1 MAFMHPEISAILAKF
16 DSTQLIVTVNRRL
29 ARYFSEQYALYKT
42 QQGHRVWQ
50 TPDIIP
56 YQAWLARCYQ
66 VALDQGL
73 LAPAF
78 LLNEYQELSLWEQI
92 IIESTPDKP
101 LLQTH
106 TTAIAVK
113 QAWQLLWDWQCSLE
127 HPSFKNSEDSFAV
140 QNWATQ
146 FERYLAQKNG
156 LDRSRLPERLYRV
169 FQQNPDL
176 RPTTMLWLGF
186 LELTPQQEKL
196 LKLFTT
202 QGCQYELIQPKNR
215 SVSPQQITFPD
226 QAIEIRTMARW
237 AKQLASSPENR
248 IGCIVPELSP
258 IRMDIIRIFS
268 EIFDPRLLLDPSSD
282 HTHLPFTI
290 STGLNLIQY
299 PLIHAALT
307 ALKLNQAHIPATLVS
322 HLLRSPFFGKSDEL
336 FIHIRLQGYLNQFGE
351 HTLSRA
357 QLLNW
362 LQSQTLKCQWLINLT
377 QVLNGLAN
385 QPLQQT
391 PSAWIQSFSQQ
402 LAMLGWPGER
412 GLNSGEYQ
420 LLQKWQEVLLQFA
433 SFDYFAPRLSATQ
446 ALQKLQN
453 IIAITLFQ
461 PESAETN
468 VQILDPLD
476 AIGQQFTHLWIMGVH
491 DRNWPRKPAPN
502 PFLPLSLQRE
512 QQLPHANSSRETEF
526 CIKLLNHYYNSSQTI
541 LVSYPQNDAEQT
553 LRPSKLI
560 EHLPKVNPIE
570 LLQVDDP
577 QLAKLVY
584 NHAALESIEL
594 LNAPPVSENEIIK
607 GGSGIFKSQATC
619 GFKAFAEYRLGA
631 KIIESLEFGLAPTE
645 RGTLLHRCLETI
657 WQELGTQQRLRELA
671 EEQCLALIKQA
682 ITNALNLL
690 QKERQGM
697 LSKRLLQLE
706 TQRLTKLLLAWLN
719 LEKQRAA
726 FEVIAVEQHTDITV
740 GKIPLSLKIDRIDKL
755 ANGEYAII
763 DYKTGKIKINWDPDD
778 LTEPQLPLYC
788 ISSSYPI
795 AAIALAQ
802 VRNDEMKF
810 HGLAHSDGLFP
821 QLKVYDNWQ
830 TLQANWQVLLEELA
844 AQFLAGN
851 AAIAPKDKKVCE
863 FCKLELICR
872 IKE

>member
-1 MAFMHPEISAILAKF
+1 MHPEISAILAKF

-29 ARYFSEQYALYKT
+29 ARYFAEQYAIYKA
-42 QQGHRVWQ
+42 QQGHSVWQ

-56 YQAWLARCYQ
+56 YQAWLIRCHQ
-66 VALDQGL
+66 VVLDKGL
-73 LAPAF
+73 LTPEY
-78 LLNEYQELSLWEQI
+78 LLNEYQELNLWEQI
-92 IIESTPDKP
+92 IVESTADKP
-101 LLQTH
+101 LLQPH

-113 QAWQLLWDWQCSLE
+113 QAWQLLWEWQCSLK
-127 HPSFKNSEDSFAV
+127 HPSFKNSEESLAF

-146 FERYLAQKNG
+146 FEQYLAQRNG
-156 LDRSRLPERLYRV
+156 LDCSRLPERLYRV
-169 FQQNPDL
+169 FQQNPSL
-176 RPTTMLWLGF
+176 IPANMLWLGF
-186 LELTPQQEKL
+186 LELTPQQQKL
-196 LKLFTT
+196 LKLFTV
-202 QGCQYELIQPKNR
+202 QGCQYELIQPEKP
-215 SVSPQQITFPD
+215 SVSPQQIIFPD
-226 QAIEIRTMARW
+226 QSVEIRTMARW
-237 AKQLASSPENR
+237 AKQLAGSPENR
-248 IGCIVPELSP
+248 IGCIVPELSA
-258 IRMDIIRIFS
+258 IRMDIMRIFS
-268 EIFDPRLLLDPSSD
+268 EIFDPSLLLDPSCG

-290 STGLNLIQY
+290 SAGLNLSQY

-307 ALKLNQAHIPATLVS
+307 ALKLSQPHIPAALVS
-322 HLLRSPFFGKSDEL
+322 HLLRSPFFGKADEL
-336 FIHIRLQGYLNQFGE
+336 FIHIRLQGYLKQFGG

-385 QPLQQT
+385 QPLQQP
-391 PSAWIQSFSQQ
+391 PSAWARSFSQQ
-402 LAMLGWPGER
+402 LIMLGWPGER
-412 GLNSGEYQ
+412 GLNSEEYQ
-420 LLQKWQEVLLQFA
+420 LLQKWQELLLQFA
-433 SFDYFAPRLSATQ
+433 SFDYFAPKLNAAQ

-453 IIAITLFQ
+453 IIATTLFQ
-461 PESAETN
+461 AESAETN
-468 VQILDPLD
+468 VQILGPLD
-476 AIGQQFTHLWIMGVH
+476 AIGQQFTHLWIMGTH
-491 DRNWPRKPAPN
+491 DKNWPRKPAPN

-512 QQLPHANSSRETEF
+512 QQLPHANASRETEF
-526 CIKLLNHYYNSSQTI
+526 CIKLLKHYYNSSQSVF
-541 LVSYPQNDAEQT
+541 VSYPQNDAEQT
-553 LRPSKLI
+553 LRPSQLI
-560 EHLPKVNPIE
+560 EHLPKLNPTE
-570 LLQVDDP
+570 LLQVEDT
-577 QLAKLVY
+577 QLATLVY

-607 GGSGIFKSQATC
+607 GGSGIFKSQASC

-631 KIIESLEFGLAPTE
+631 KITESLEFGLAATE

-657 WQELGTQQRLRELA
+657 WQELGTQQRLRELS

-682 ITNALNLL
+682 IANALKVL

-706 TQRLTKLLLAWLN
+706 TQRLSKLLLAWLN

-726 FEVIAVEQHTDITV
+726 FEVIAVEQHTNITV

-763 DYKTGKIKINWDPDD
+763 DYKTGKTKINWDLDD

-810 HGLAHSDGLFP
+810 HGLTHSDGLFP

-830 TLQANWQVLLEELA
+830 GLQANWQVLLEALA